1 MGITAWLAVGVFAGV
16 YVLIATEWVHR
27 VKAALGGAVI
37 MLALGV
43 TDAEHAFFSEEA
55 GIDWNVIFLLLGM
68 MLIVSVLKRTGV
80 FEFIAIW
87 AAKRARGKPYRL
99 MVLLI
104 LATAVLSPW
113 LDNVTTVLLIA
124 PVTIL
129 VCNKLGLPVVPY
141 LIAEV
146 MACNISGAATLIGD
160 PPNIII
166 GSRAGLSFNDFL
178 LHMTPIVVVLMVVFV
193 LMSRVMFRK
202 AFRYDPERAKSVM
215 EMDERAAIK
224 NPGLLKLSGIVLLAV
239 MAGFV
244 LHTTF
249 HIEPSVVA
257 ITGGL
262 VLLALSRLDTE
273 EVARDVEWETL
284 AFFTGLFVMVGAM
297 VQIGVIGDLGELAA
311 EATEGELLGTSMA
324 LVLRTGR
331 HCGHHR
337 DRRGV
342 RVAALLR
349 PGVTPAARTRR
360 RHGAADHSHRSGG
373 GGSMHAHDED
383 RQLDGLADRLRHDD
397 PRFAADFAQGRPRR
411 PREYRRG
418 TAWLTLAVGLVLLG
432 AGIALGHGLLLAGG
446 LVVSGAAGHL
456 FDPNREQIR
465 RGTPPPS

>member
-68 MLIVSVLKRTGV
+68 MLMVSVLKRTGV

-146 MACNISGAATLIGD
+146 MACNIGGAATLIGD

-178 LHMTPIVVVLMVVFV
+178 MHMTPIVVVLMVVFV

-202 AFRYDPERAKSVM
+202 AFRYDPERVKSVM
-215 EMDERAAIK
+215 EMDERAAITD
-224 NPGLLKLSGIVLLAV
+224 PRLLKLSAVVLLAV

-262 VLLALSRLDTE
+262 VLLALSRLDAG

-297 VQIGVIGDLGELAA
+297 VRIGVIGDLGEMAA

-324 LVLRTGR
+324 LIFGSAVPSAFIDNIPFVASVSPIVAEIVSSAGGTGEAGMLWWSFALGADLGGNATIIASSANVVVVGIADR
-331 HCGHHR
+331 EGHHISFWQFSR
-337 DRRGV
+337 
-342 RVAALLR
+342 
-349 PGVTPAARTRR
+349 
-360 RHGAADHSHRSGG
+360 
-373 GGSMHAHDED
+373 
-383 RQLDGLADRLRHDD
+383 
-397 PRFAADFAQGRPRR
+397 
-411 PREYRRG
+411 Y
-418 TAWLTLAVGLVLLG
+418 
-432 AGIALGHGLLLAGG
+432 G
-446 LVVSGAAGHL
+446 LVVTAVTTVIAAVYVWL
-456 FDPNREQIR
+456 RYFVLA
-465 RGTPPPS
+465 

>member
-68 MLIVSVLKRTGV
+68 MLMVSVLKRTGV

-104 LATAVLSPW
+104 LATAVFSPW

-129 VCNKLGLPVVPY
+129 VCKKLGLPVVPY

-202 AFRYDPERAKSVM
+202 AFRYDPERVKSVM
-215 EMDERAAIK
+215 EMDERAAIT
-224 NPGLLKLSGIVLLAV
+224 NPRLLKLSGVVLLAV

-262 VLLALSRLDTE
+262 VLLALSRLDAE

-297 VQIGVIGDLGELAA
+297 VRIGVIGDLGEMAA

-324 LVLRTGR
+324 LIFGSVVPSAFIDNIPFVASVSPIVSEIVSSAGGTEEAGMLWWSFALGADLGGNATIIASSANVVVVGIAERE
-331 HCGHHR
+331 GHHISFWQFSR
-337 DRRGV
+337 
-342 RVAALLR
+342 
-349 PGVTPAARTRR
+349 
-360 RHGAADHSHRSGG
+360 
-373 GGSMHAHDED
+373 
-383 RQLDGLADRLRHDD
+383 
-397 PRFAADFAQGRPRR
+397 
-411 PREYRRG
+411 Y
-418 TAWLTLAVGLVLLG
+418 
-432 AGIALGHGLLLAGG
+432 G
-446 LVVSGAAGHL
+446 LVVTAVTTVIAAIYVWL
-456 FDPNREQIR
+456 RYFVLA
-465 RGTPPPS
+465 